1 MLLINRS
8 RTATAAGILEN
19 STLNVLTLTRSPLA
33 RQDFDP
39 FKQFGT
45 RLLGRAP
52 EQMTVKVLFV

>member
-52 EQMTVKVLFV
+52 E